1 MAKHTNRA
9 AWGFVVLEV
18 AMLAATPLSGSSPD
32 QRSAAVTAPTPQ
44 ISPAADPSDPLLSL
58 RAGQVAIEYIAHACF
73 RVQSAVG
80 TRILVDPY
88 ASRVWIGYDF
98 PTRLGADAVLIT
110 HPHYDHDAG
119 VFLGRKPPWT
129 AEVRVLHDPGA
140 YKVSDVQITGVRGK
154 HADPYG
160 KEFGQTNT
168 IWLIEVDG
176 LRIAHLG
183 DNGPL
188 TDAAVQALGRVDILM
203 MPIDVQHHILQQA
216 QIAAIRRA
224 LRPRVLIPMHYRLPD
239 LEVTEDSPPDLGP
252 IDPWLLPEKNVVR
265 LESNVARFTAGSL
278 LPADLIAVFPHSAKV
293 RASQKPTTR

>member
-1 MAKHTNRA
+1 MAKPINRG
-9 AWGFVVLEV
+9 AWGLVLGV
-18 AMLAATPLSGSSPD
+18 AMLATVPLGGSSQD
-32 QRSAAVTAPTPQ
+32 QGRAAATAPAPR
-44 ISPAADPSDPLLSL
+44 ISPDADPSDPLLSL
-58 RAGQVAIEYIAHACF
+58 RPRQVAIEYIAHACF
-73 RVQSAVG
+73 RVQSAAG
-80 TRILVDPY
+80 TRILIDPY

-98 PTRLGADAVLIT
+98 PARLGADAVLIT

-129 AEVRVLHDPGA
+129 SKVRILRDPGT
-140 YKVSDVQITGVRGK
+140 YNVSDIRITGVRGK

-188 TDAAVQALGRVDILM
+188 TDVAVQALGRVDILM
-203 MPIDVQHHILQQA
+203 MPIDAQYHILQQA